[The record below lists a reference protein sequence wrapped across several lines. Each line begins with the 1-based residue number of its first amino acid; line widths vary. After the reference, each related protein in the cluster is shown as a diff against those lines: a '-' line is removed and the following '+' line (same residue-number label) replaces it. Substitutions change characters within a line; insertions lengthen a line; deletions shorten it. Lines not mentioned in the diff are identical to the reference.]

1 MNNIKRIPDP
11 IIISKFKSVY
21 SPSDDSYLI
30 IDYFKENISN
40 SHFDGLEFNNINNI
54 LDMGTGSGI
63 IAIFF
68 LLIKKVYSKFNPKIY
83 ASDILEEA
91 IICSKSN
98 EKINHYEDDITFF
111 HSDLFNAFPKNLKN
125 TFNIIVFN
133 PPYLPSIEKENNNKK
148 VPINFS
154 WDGGDKGIEVLERFI
169 KQVIEFIDITKRNG
183 AYIYFISSS
192 RADIKELDD
201 LIRDVGFKRKVVKRK
216 HIFFEDILLNKLELN
231 I

>member
-1 MNNIKRIPDP
+1 MNDIKKIPDP
-11 IIISKFKSVY
+11 IIINKFKSVY

-30 IDYFKENISN
+30 IDYFKENISS
-40 SHFDGLEFNNINNI
+40 SHFDGLEFNYINNI

-68 LLIKKVYSKFNPKIY
+68 QLIKKIYSKFNPKIY

-91 IICSKSN
+91 IVCSKLN
-98 EKINHYEDDITFF
+98 EKINHFEDDITFF
-111 HSDLFNAFPKNLKN
+111 RSDLFNSFPKNLKHI
-125 TFNIIVFN
+125 FNIIVFN
-133 PPYLPSIEKENNNKK
+133 PPYLPSIEKEDINKK
-148 VPINFS
+148 VPKNFN
-154 WDGGDKGIEVLERFI
+154 WDGGVKGIEVLERFI
-169 KQVIEFIDITKRNG
+169 KQVIEFIDITKKSG

-201 LIRDVGFKRKVVKRK
+201 LIRDIGFKRRIVKRK